1 MAGVSTVIQDQFLI
15 GAGASAILYIYT
27 GNLSETNLGI
37 VSTTN
42 LQIHMSDGV
51 GGNQATALV
60 GSPVPHSLNVLPSGV
75 VFSTGGRTYTSMPK
89 NAGTSVTSI
98 SPILPRCL
106 PWLKLV
112 FYNSEGSDGFI
123 TVYGE
128 V

>member
-15 GAGASAILYIYT
+15 GAGASATLYIYT

-37 VSTTN
+37 VTTVD
-42 LQIHMSDGV
+42 LVVHMADGV
-51 GGNQATALV
+51 GGNQSTALV
-60 GSPVPHSLNVLPSGV
+60 GSPVPHSLNVAPNGV
-75 VFSTGGRTYTSMPK
+75 VFSTGGRTYTTMPK
-89 NAGTSVTSI
+89 NAGVSVTSI
-98 SPILPRCL
+98 SPILARCL

-112 FYNSEGSDGFI
+112 FYNAEGSDGFI